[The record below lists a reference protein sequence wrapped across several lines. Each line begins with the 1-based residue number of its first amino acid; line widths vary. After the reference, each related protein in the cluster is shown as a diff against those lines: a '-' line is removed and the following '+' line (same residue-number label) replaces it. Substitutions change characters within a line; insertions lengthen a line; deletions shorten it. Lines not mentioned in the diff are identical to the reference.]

1 METWETLTMSRKE
14 VVRPGLIRALVA
26 GQFRNR
32 QVAAGLHLSV
42 RQVQRLKR
50 RFRAAGVAGLVH
62 RTRGQP
68 SRRRLA
74 PAVRQRVADL
84 MRTVYE
90 GLNDCHL
97 TEKLREVEGLTLCRE
112 SVRRIRQTLGRPAKQ
127 PRRSPRHR
135 RRRLPEARAGSLVLL
150 DGSPAAWLE
159 ARGPTMT
166 LHGALDDA
174 GGEVL
179 ALHFRPTE
187 DLHGYAVVLEAVFT
201 TRGLPVA
208 CYGDGTNIL
217 VRNDPHWSL
226 DEELR
231 GVQDPTHLGRV
242 LAELGIGYIRAR
254 SPQAKGRIERLW
266 RTLQDRLIAEL
277 RLRGIATRD
286 AANAFLPRF
295 IADYNRR
302 FAHPPADP
310 IPAWRRPPRD
320 LPVRLSCRYTRTVAR
335 DNTAHLGPRWLQLP
349 PGPGG
354 RSWAGCRVELRECLD
369 GRLVALYAGRVLAD
383 QPSPGADFVLRPR
396 SDPTRERPQ
405 RLRASRSPSEEGG
418 RSLPLPPNGASAPV
432 PPCPAPAPPQRRPAR
447 QHPWRRL
454 FSRRERARQ
463 RAVTGTPQGG

>member
-14 VVRPGLIRALVA
+14 VVRPGLLKALVA
-26 GQFRNR
+26 GQLRNR
-32 QVAAGLHLSV
+32 QVAAALRVSI

-74 PAVRQRVADL
+74 PALRERITLL

-97 TEKLREVEGLTLCRE
+97 TEKLREVEGLAVGRE
-112 SVRRIRQTLGRPAKQ
+112 SVRRIRLALGRPAKQ

-150 DGSPAAWLE
+150 DGSPATWLGE
-159 ARGPTMT
+159 GRST
-166 LHGALDDA
+166 LTLQGAIDDA
-174 GGEVL
+174 SGDVL
-179 ALHFRPTE
+179 ALHFRPSE
-187 DLHGYAVVLEAVFT
+187 DLHGYAVVLETVFT

-226 DEELR
+226 EEQLR
-231 GVQDPTHLGRV
+231 GAQDPPHLGRV
-242 LAELGIGYIRAR
+242 LADLGIGYIRAR

-277 RLRGIATRD
+277 RLRGIATREV
-286 AANAFLPRF
+286 ANAFLPLF
-295 IADYNRR
+295 IADFNRR
-302 FAHPPADP
+302 FARPPADP
-310 IPAWRRPPRD
+310 TPAWRRPPRD
-320 LPVRLSCRYTRTVAR
+320 LALILSCRYTRTVAR
-335 DNTAHLGPRWLQLP
+335 DNTVRLGPRWLQLP

-354 RSWAGCRVELRECLD
+354 RSSAGRHVELRECLD
-369 GRLVALYAGRVLAD
+369 GRLVALENGRVLAA
-383 QPSPGADFVLRPR
+383 QPSLDPNFVLDPR
-396 SDPTRERPQ
+396 ADPGQARAQ
-405 RLRASRSPSEEGG
+405 RLRASRSPSVEGG
-418 RSLPLPPNGASAPV
+418 RHLPLGPNGPASPLA
-432 PPCPAPAPPQRRPAR
+432 ALTELAHALRRPAR
-447 QHPWRRL
+447 EHPWRRG
-454 FSRRERARQ
+454 FAARARVRQ
-463 RAVTGTPQGG
+463 RVLTPEGG

>member
-14 VVRPGLIRALVA
+14 VVRPGLIKALVA

-50 RFRAAGVAGLVH
+50 RFRADGVTGLVH

-74 PAVRQRVADL
+74 SAVRQRVADL
-84 MRTVYE
+84 MRTVYA

-97 TEKLREVEGLTLCRE
+97 TEKLREAEGLTLCRE
-112 SVRRIRQTLGRPAKQ
+112 SVRRIRQTLGLPAKH

-135 RRRLPEARAGSLVLL
+135 RRRLPEAQAGSLVLL

-159 ARGPTMT
+159 DRGPTLT

-174 GGEVL
+174 SGEVL

-187 DLHGYAVVLEAVFT
+187 DLHGYAVVFETMFT

-217 VRNDPHWSL
+217 VRNDPHWTL

-231 GVQDPTHLGRV
+231 GAQDPTHLGRV

-277 RLRGIATRD
+277 RLRGITTRA
-286 AANAFLPRF
+286 AANAFLPLF

-302 FAHPPADP
+302 FARPPADP
-310 IPAWRRPPRD
+310 HPAWRRPPRD
-320 LPVRLSCRYTRTVAR
+320 LALVLSCRYTRTVAR
-335 DNTAHLGPRWLQLP
+335 DNTVRLGPRWLQLP

-354 RSWAGCRVELRECLD
+354 RSWARSRVELRECLD
-369 GRLVALYAGRVLAD
+369 GRLVALYEGRVLATH
-383 QPSPGADFVLRPR
+383 PSPAPDFVLSPRADPSQGPRPT
-396 SDPTRERPQ
+396 PTRLQEPFGGEGP
-405 RLRASRSPSEEGG
+405 LCSYSPKSCVGRA
-418 RSLPLPPNGASAPV
+418 
-432 PPCPAPAPPQRRPAR
+432 
-447 QHPWRRL
+447 
-454 FSRRERARQ
+454 
-463 RAVTGTPQGG
+463 